1 MDSSASAATL
11 PATLAL
17 ARRVKASRLS
27 KGWTLDDLARASG
40 VSRALISKVER
51 GEVSPTA
58 ATLAKLAAGLA
69 VTVASLFADETLE
82 AIPVARRNM
91 QPEWRDPE
99 TGYVRRNVSPSA
111 ARGSAEIVE
120 VSFPPKAR
128 VTMENAA
135 GWHGITQ
142 QIWVLEGVMELQF
155 AVETVRLEAGDC
167 FFMRL
172 EAPFSFHNPGEAS
185 ARYAVILSRP
195 PS

>member
-1 MDSSASAATL
+1 MENVSDPQTL
-11 PATLAL
+11 LI
-17 ARRVKASRLS
+17 ARRLKTARAARS
-27 KGWTLDDLARASG
+27 WTLDDLARASG

-58 ATLAKLAAGLA
+58 ATLAKLAAGLS
-69 VTVASLFADETLE
+69 VTVASFFADETSQ
-82 AIPVARRNM
+82 PMPTARRTA

-99 TGYVRRNVSPSA
+99 TGYLRRNVSPSA

-185 ARYAVILSRP
+185 ARYAVILSRL